1 VDDQAFAGVVLT
13 LEIKIQLRRL
23 ADELLCKRGGL
34 KIKCQSLVRQACDR
48 AKAGRLSIYL
58 QDRRQ

>member
-1 VDDQAFAGVVLT
+1 MLT

-23 ADELLCKRGGL
+23 ADELLCERGGL